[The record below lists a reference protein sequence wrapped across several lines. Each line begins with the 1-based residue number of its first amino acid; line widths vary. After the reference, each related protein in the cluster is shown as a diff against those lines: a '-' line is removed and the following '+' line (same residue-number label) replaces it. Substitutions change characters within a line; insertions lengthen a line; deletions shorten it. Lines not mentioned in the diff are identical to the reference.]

1 MDQFSRVHVSRE
13 SGGKKSCFFSL
24 FFLSFSCHVSAC
36 LVVTVHG
43 RLHAR
48 LQVVQGDGLQDV
60 QVVGHLV
67 LDGARTVDDVLEQTE
82 QFHFKLGQQM

>member
-1 MDQFSRVHVSRE
+1 MDRFSRVHVSGE
-13 SGGKKSCFFSL
+13 CGGKKSGFFSL
-24 FFLSFSCHVSAC
+24 FSCHVSAC

-43 RLHAR
+43 NLHAC

-67 LDGARTVDDVLEQTE
+67 LDGARTVDDVLKKTE
-82 QFHFKLGQQM
+82 QFQSKPGQQI